1 LNKTLSVLLALII
14 ITATGITSLFSGVA
28 GKEFNPIY
36 TGLNVGG
43 LGPQEIKFSVFNG
56 SVLYNLGNLSIEF
69 YAHQEAPENLQTLM
83 CALYSVSYNASWQDG
98 PAVIYEWSIHDLAN
112 ISDDDPDP
120 QQYFYYTLDLTN
132 VPEGEHQIEVTAVGG
147 GYVWG
152 CLPPNW
158 DPYYDSFTT
167 TGSSTLYFTIN
178 ASSPPAETPDF
189 DSSILWRTNVLG
201 VLSEAP
207 AQDLWET
214 DLQYNGRRWT
224 SLTVVDDV
232 VYAGAISTVVFT
244 GYGSFERKWINVFA
258 FNATT
263 GAIIWNYIDEFWD
276 MTPLAVADGI
286 VYFGADDHV
295 SALNAS
301 SGKLLWKGAYS
312 VHCLAAVQGKV
323 FTVIRGSVVALNA
336 SNGNQVWNFTTGD
349 GLLSSPTFVNG
360 VVYIGSNDANLY
372 ALNAENGEKIWIYA
386 ADARL
391 DYFVAVANGVVYASS
406 NDNVYALSAETG
418 DYIWNYTTGDDEKL
432 SSPVVADDRVYIGSL
447 TNKVYALNTSDGSK
461 IWNTTII
468 PGVPRGLPLPPQLV
482 DGIVYARTA
491 NGVYGLD
498 ANNGA
503 VIWNYTNTDIAFSSD
518 PFVFK
523 SVMYISSYDG
533 QIYAIMAPSS
543 PTEPSS
549 EEPTETTEQFPTSGV
564 IVACVTV
571 IVAIC
576 LLFYFKKRRGQ
587 LLSVCV

>member
-1 LNKTLSVLLALII
+1 MNKTLSVLLTLI
-14 ITATGITSLFSGVA
+14 ITATSITSIFSGVD

-69 YAHQEAPENLQTLM
+69 YAHQEAPEAQTLM
-83 CALYSVSYNASWQDG
+83 YALYSVSYTASWQDG
-98 PAVIYEWSIHDLAN
+98 PTMIYEWSIHDVAN

-120 QQYFYYTLDLTN
+120 QQYFYYTLDLTD
-132 VPEGEHQIEVTAVGG
+132 VPEGEYQIEVTAVGG

-167 TGSSTLYFTIN
+167 TGSSTLYFTIDT
-178 ASSPPAETPDF
+178 SPPPAETPDF
-189 DSSILWRTNVLG
+189 DSSILWRTNVPG
-201 VLSEAP
+201 VLSETP

-258 FNATT
+258 FNVTT
-263 GAIIWNYIDEFWD
+263 GAIIWNFIDESRD
-276 MTPLAVADGI
+276 MTSLTVADGI
-286 VYFGADDHV
+286 VIFGADDHV
-295 SALNAS
+295 NALNAS

-312 VHCLAAVQGKV
+312 IHCLAAVQGKV
-323 FTVIRGSVVALNA
+323 FTVIHGSVVALNA
-336 SNGNQVWNFTTGD
+336 NNGNRIWNFTTGD
-349 GLLSSPTFVNG
+349 GLLSSPTIVNG
-360 VVYIGSNDANLY
+360 VVYISSYDANLY
-372 ALNAENGEKIWIYA
+372 ALNAEKGEKIWNYA
-386 ADARL
+386 ADASF
-391 DYFVAVANGVVYASS
+391 YGVTAVANGVIYASS
-406 NDNVYALSAETG
+406 NDNVYALSAATG

-432 SSPVVADDRVYIGSL
+432 SSPVVADGRVYIGSV
-447 TNKVYALNTSDGSK
+447 TNKVYALNAADGSK
-461 IWNTTII
+461 IWNTTIL
-468 PGVPRGLPLPPQLV
+468 PPVARGLPLPIQLV

-503 VIWNYTNTDIAFSSD
+503 VISNYTNTDIAFSSNLV
-518 PFVFK
+518 VFN
-523 SVMYISSYDG
+523 SVLYISSYDG
-533 QIYAIMAPSS
+533 QIYAIMTPSS
-543 PTEPSS
+543 PTEPSG
-549 EEPTETTEQFPTSGV
+549 EEPTETTEPFPTNSIV
-564 IVACVTV
+564 VACVTV

-576 LLFYFKKRRGQ
+576 LLFYFKKRRG
-587 LLSVCV
+587 